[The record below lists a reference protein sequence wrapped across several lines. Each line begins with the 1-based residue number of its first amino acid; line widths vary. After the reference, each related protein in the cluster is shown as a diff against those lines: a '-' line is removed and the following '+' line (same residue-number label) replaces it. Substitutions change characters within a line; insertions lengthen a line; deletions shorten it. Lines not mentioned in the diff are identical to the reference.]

1 MLIYT
6 LTFIQLIAYTHV
18 LTLSFVDSYNYVRD
32 FGEEYALQ
40 QLRCVKKNNV
50 QNFKAFPKF
59 ISIEFGW
66 CSLRL
71 YDTYT
76 HANTLHL
83 GLLRYL
89 TYVNVSVRH
98 FSIANASRVFH
109 LFTKVKE
116 IMGKNFILIKRKKGH
131 TSSTTPSKR
140 PHQQYYTLKKAT
152 PAVLHPLPR
161 KKATPAV
168 LHPPQKGHTSSTT
181 PPSTQL

>member
-98 FSIANASRVFH
+98 FSIANASRVLH
-109 LFTKVKE
+109 LFIKVKE

-140 PHQQYYTLKKAT
+140 PHQQYY
-152 PAVLHPLPR
+152 
-161 KKATPAV
+161 
-168 LHPPQKGHTSSTT
+168 PPPPKKGHTSSTT
-181 PPSTQL
+181 P